1 MNGIEKITARIRA
14 DAADE
19 ASRMQED
26 AVRRCSGVIEEGRRQ
41 AEQQTAARLAQGE
54 KEAQEQKN
62 RLLKAADMNARKQI
76 LQAKQDLVAEAFDR
90 AEDRLRTLS
99 GAERTDLLSRLA
111 ARAAVSGKEAVV
123 LDEEDLPAVQAVVDG
138 ANALLS
144 QAGRTA
150 QLTLSPE
157 PGRFSGGLMLR
168 EGQIFVN
175 GTIEALLRQAKEE
188 LSASVAAGLFS
199 DPA

>member
-26 AVRRCSGVIEEGRRQ
+26 AVRRCSDVIEEGRRQ

-123 LDEEDLPAVQAVVDG
+123 LDEEDLPAGQAVVDG